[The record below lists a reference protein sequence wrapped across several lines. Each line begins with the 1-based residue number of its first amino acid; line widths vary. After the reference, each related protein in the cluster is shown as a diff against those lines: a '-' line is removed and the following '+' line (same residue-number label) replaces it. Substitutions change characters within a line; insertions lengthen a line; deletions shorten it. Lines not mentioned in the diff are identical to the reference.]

1 VAVQTQAE
9 GGQATGGD
17 RWYART
23 PDAVATAFGVEVS
36 QGLSAAKA
44 AQLLASHGPN
54 ALPVEQAKP
63 AWRRFLDEYTSY
75 MQIILVGASIISLV
89 IQQWSTAI
97 VLILI
102 TLFNALVGLRQEG
115 KAESAMNALQSMM
128 KATARVRRD
137 SAEAEIPAEQLVPGD
152 VVLIAAGDEVPAD
165 GRIVTASA
173 LEIDESALTGESVPA
188 AKNAET
194 LSGEIGP
201 GEQSNMAF
209 MHCPVTH
216 GSGVMIVTGTGSDTQ
231 VGKIAHMLSATAK
244 EETPLTRQMNTLT
257 LWIVGAAGLTMIVM
271 FALGLARGQ
280 SWKMLFDTA
289 VALAIAA
296 IPLALPMVV
305 QVVLSLGSVE
315 LAKQKAIVKDL
326 PSVETLGF
334 TSAINSDKTGT
345 LTMNQ
350 MTAVEVVDPTDRYA
364 ITGTGYSLEGTISH
378 PAGKTDTID
387 AAILP
392 YVVAS
397 DAKLVD
403 GKVVGDPTEGALL
416 VLAHKAGLFIDA
428 TREELPRLA
437 TLPFDPSYK
446 LMATFNQAKD
456 ASGNDVVRCFV
467 KGAAPAVM
475 GRAATALANGT
486 SVPWDDAIRQ
496 RAEQHVER
504 MGQAGLRVMAAAY
517 KDLEP
522 AAFDPDGDLLVL
534 VQGLEMTSLVG
545 MVDPPREESK
555 AAVADAQQAHIRV
568 RMVTGDDV
576 VTGAAIAQQLGI
588 PGEAMLGA
596 DFAALPEAERL
607 ERIDRIGV
615 VGRVAPEHKVLL
627 AETLKKRGH
636 VVAMTGDGVND
647 APAIKAADIGVA
659 MGSGTEVAKNAGRMI
674 LSDDNF
680 ATIVYA
686 VEQGRKLY
694 DNLSK
699 YIRFVLLELVAFVLT
714 FLGATLFDLAAGQPF
729 TPVQILWINF
739 LVNAPFGVAL
749 GFDQQTPGLM
759 ERHPR
764 PRGESIL
771 TRGVMVT
778 CGLVGLFIAVA
789 NLALIAVGKN
799 HYGSVKIGQ
808 SMGLVA
814 FSLMLVVAAFEAR
827 SEKDTAFD
835 VGIFNSSKMN
845 VIAAAEIAGA
855 FLITQANFMNRLLG
869 TVQLTAAQ
877 WGFAF
882 LAAVVLLLGW
892 EAGKLIARR
901 RPSTGYAAAASPAA
915 AAGPALP
922 R

>member
-1 VAVQTQAE
+1 M
-9 GGQATGGD
+9 ATAKETRERSASAGE
-17 RWYART
+17 RWYALDQAEVPGRL
-23 PDAVATAFGVEVS
+23 GVVLDS
-36 QGLSAAKA
+36 GLSADEA
-44 AQLLASHGPN
+44 AERLRRNGPN
-54 ALPVEQAKP
+54 ALPVEEPPSALS
-63 AWRRFLDEYTSY
+63 RFLTEFTSY
-75 MQIILVGASIISLV
+75 MQLILVGAAIVSLV
-89 IQQWSTAI
+89 IQEWGTAI
-97 VLILI
+97 VLAVI
-102 TLFNALVGLRQEG
+102 TLFNAFVGLRQQG

-137 SAEAEIPAEQLVPGD
+137 GAEAEIPAEQLVAGD
-152 VVLIAAGDEVPAD
+152 VVLIAAGDEVPAN
-165 GRIVTASA
+165 GRIVTSSA
-173 LEIDESALTGESVPA
+173 LQIDESALTGESVPA
-188 AKNAET
+188 AKDAET
-194 LSGEIGP
+194 LKGSEIGP

-209 MHCPVTH
+209 MHTPVTH
-216 GSGVMIVTGTGSDTQ
+216 GSGVVIVTGTGSDTQ
-231 VGKIAHMLSATAK
+231 VGKIAHMLSSTAK

-271 FALGLARGQ
+271 FALGLSRGQ

-315 LAKQKAIVKDL
+315 LAKEKAIVKDL

-364 ITGTGYSLEGTISH
+364 ITGTGYSLDGKIIH
-378 PAGKTDTID
+378 PAGKTDTLD

-397 DAKLVD
+397 DAKLAD

-416 VLAHKAGLFIDA
+416 VLAHKAGVFIDA
-428 TREELPRLA
+428 TREQLPRLA
-437 TLPFDPSYK
+437 TLPFDPTYK

-456 ASGNDVVRCFV
+456 ASGSDVVRCFV

-475 GRAATALANGT
+475 ARAASALANGT
-486 SVPWDDAIRQ
+486 SIPWDDALKQ
-496 RAEQHVER
+496 RAEQNVQR
-504 MGQAGLRVMAAAY
+504 MEESGLRVMAGAFRDLDAAS
-517 KDLEP
+517 
-522 AAFDPDGDLLVL
+522 FDPDGDLLAFARD
-534 VQGLEMTSLVG
+534 LEMTSLVG

-555 AAVADAQQAHIRV
+555 AAVADAQEAHIRV

-576 VTGAAIAQQLGI
+576 ITGAAIAKQLNI
-588 PGEAMLGA
+588 PGEAILGA
-596 DFAALPEAERL
+596 AFAALSEQERL
-607 ERIDRIGV
+607 ERIDHIGV

-627 AETLKKRGH
+627 AETLKKKGH

-680 ATIVYA
+680 ATIVFA

-699 YIRFVLLELVAFVLT
+699 YIRFVLLELVAFVIT
-714 FLGATLFDLAAGQPF
+714 FLGASLFNIAAGQPF

-739 LVNAPFGVAL
+739 LVNAPFGIAL
-749 GFDQQTPGLM
+749 GFDKQTPGLM
-759 ERHPR
+759 NRRPR
-764 PRGESIL
+764 PRGEPIL
-771 TRGVMVT
+771 TRGVMIT

-789 NLALIAVGKN
+789 NLALIAAGKN
-799 HYGSVKIGQ
+799 HYGSLKTGQ

-827 SEKDTAFD
+827 SQTGTAFD
-835 VGIFNSSKMN
+835 TDIFNSSRMN
-845 VIAAAEIAGA
+845 VIAAAEVAGA
-855 FLITQANFMNRLLG
+855 FLITQADFMQRLLG
-869 TVQLTAAQ
+869 TTQLTAAQ

-892 EAGKLIARR
+892 EAGKWIARR
-901 RPSTGYAAAASPAA
+901 RSRAQRATVPV
-915 AAGPALP
+915 